1 MRSDFSYN
9 TLQNLT
15 LQHVRVGNCAAVML
29 EFGMQILTLLV

>member
-15 LQHVRVGNCAAVML
+15 LQHVGNCAAVIML
-29 EFGMQILTLLV
+29 EFGIQILTLLV